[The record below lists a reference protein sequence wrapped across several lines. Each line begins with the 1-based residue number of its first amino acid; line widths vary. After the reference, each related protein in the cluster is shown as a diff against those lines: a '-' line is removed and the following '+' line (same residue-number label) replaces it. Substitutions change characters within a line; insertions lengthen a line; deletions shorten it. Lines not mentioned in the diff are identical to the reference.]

1 MDGGV
6 WERVSASF
14 AQHSRE
20 DAWRGAVGQWIT
32 GGGKCGRT
40 SGGTDGEGQ
49 VGGQVG
55 GGGGGGNSGELW
67 VT

>member
-20 DAWRGAVGQWIT
+20 DAWRAQIVAHASPR
-32 GGGKCGRT
+32 CMT
-40 SGGTDGEGQ
+40 SGTFQ
-49 VGGQVG
+49 GGYSAIFIASRRVLLAARRVLYP
-55 GGGGGGNSGELW
+55 SK
-67 VT
+67 TA